1 MNWTSTAWWRDGGRG
16 AGPGQRELRPNG
28 ILLDIGLPDVSG
40 LSVLERLKR
49 NPDTRHH
56 PVHVVSA
63 TDRSQVARELG
74 AIGFAIKPTTRERLV
89 TAIEQLEQ
97 TSQRDVRRLL
107 IVEDDSELRHNL
119 ELLLGRDQLQIVAV
133 GTLAGALEQLST
145 VLRLHGDGP
154 VAARRQRLR
163 PARAHGRQ
171 R

>member
-1 MNWTSTAWWRDGGRG
+1 
-16 AGPGQRELRPNG
+16 LRPNG

-49 NPDTRHH
+49 NPDTRHI

-97 TSQRDVRRLL
+97 TSQRDMRRL
-107 IVEDDSELRHNL
+107 
-119 ELLLGRDQLQIVAV
+119 
-133 GTLAGALEQLST
+133 
-145 VLRLHGDGP
+145 
-154 VAARRQRLR
+154 
-163 PARAHGRQ
+163 
-171 R
+171 